1 MKRRRLRVTAATAA
15 ATAGMSVCLIAQPAS
30 ADTGYR
36 PIDARGRAAIV
47 VHQSEVPN
55 WFGHV
60 EVMADP
66 NGHGGVTRGQICKDA
81 AYEPPSRQ
89 GESLYELG
97 RNRMLGS
104 NVYQY
109 ASPAKAMQAWTSLVA
124 QVRSCSG
131 HGSFGEDGA
140 TVRYAQSVRTLPS
153 MLGSTGFQVTYYTV
167 SSDPESAPGGWT
179 VAMRQV
185 GSVILEVRMGEY
197 LAESVTT
204 PPLTVPVSITSTT
217 EVLVNRSALR
227 YQALAQ
233 RR

>member
-1 MKRRRLRVTAATAA
+1 MMRRRVGLAA
-15 ATAGMSVCLIAQPAS
+15 AVSAAGVSVCLMAQPVS

-36 PIDARGRAAIV
+36 PIDAAGRAAIV

-109 ASPAKAMQAWTSLVA
+109 ASPAKAKAAWTSLVA

-131 HGSFGEDGA
+131 RGSFAEDGA
-140 TVRYAQSVRTLPS
+140 TVQYAQSVRTLPS
-153 MLGSTGFQVTYYTV
+153 MLGSTGYQVSYYTV
-167 SSDPESAPGGWT
+167 SSDPESPPGGWT
-179 VAMRQV
+179 AAMRQV
-185 GSVILEVRMGEY
+185 GSVILEVRMGEF
-197 LAESVTT
+197 LAPSTST
-204 PPLTVPVSITSTT
+204 PPTTVPVSVTSTT

-227 YQALAQ
+227 YQALAH